1 MSNKRRML
9 TKEQKKERRQKK
21 REQRKMIFRKWLQPN
36 QPHRKKP
43 PRPRGYIARR
53 TGVVIFWVAFG
64 FMFLVVVVTIT
75 APSTQGNEPEKEV
88 VQEQENPA
96 TKPEAVHFAQNFV
109 AQYLTWER
117 GAKEDREKRLQW
129 YLAEGLDSHG
139 GLNMENLTY
148 DSRYLGSTVKKVE
161 EKGRDKAYI
170 TLHVSYELSG
180 EVDKKEGKKTN
191 KTEQSSQ
198 YVVVPV
204 AYNGTYG
211 VYELPKFTFID
222 EKTTVKAKE
231 LKKDLRQAKSK
242 EGENIRNFLD
252 TFFSSFADDPKDK
265 LGYILEDPDHL
276 NGLNHAMRF
285 VEVRHSDVY
294 EGEAM
299 DQYVV
304 VCEVVFE
311 DPSSA
316 AQFTT
321 SYELVVEQKE
331 KHFVVKSINK

>member
-1 MSNKRRML
+1 
-9 TKEQKKERRQKK
+9 
-21 REQRKMIFRKWLQPN
+21 
-36 QPHRKKP
+36 
-43 PRPRGYIARR
+43 
-53 TGVVIFWVAFG
+53 
-64 FMFLVVVVTIT
+64 MFLVVVVTIT
-75 APSTQGNEPEKEV
+75 SPSTQGNESRKEV
-88 VQEQENPA
+88 VQQQVNPA

-109 AQYLTWER
+109 AQYLTWKR
-117 GAKEDREKRLQW
+117 GDKEEREKRLQW

-231 LKKDLRQAKSK
+231 LKKDLRQANS
-242 EGENIRNFLD
+242 EEADNIRNFLD
-252 TFFSSFADDPKDK
+252 TFFSSYAEDPKDR

-285 VEVRHSDVY
+285 VEVRHSEVY
-294 EGEAM
+294 EGEEEG
-299 DQYVV
+299 QYVV
-304 VCEVVFE
+304 VCGVVFE
-311 DPSSA
+311 DPTST

-321 SYELVVEQKE
+321 SYELVVEQKG
-331 KHFVVKSINK
+331 KHFVVKSMNE